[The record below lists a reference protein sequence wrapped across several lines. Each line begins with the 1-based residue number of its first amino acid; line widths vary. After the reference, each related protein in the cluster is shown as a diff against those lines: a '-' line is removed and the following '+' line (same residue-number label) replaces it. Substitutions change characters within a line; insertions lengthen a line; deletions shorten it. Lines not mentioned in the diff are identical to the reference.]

1 MINLKNTKELLQT
14 RLIELTAKINQI
26 NNELRQPDS
35 ADWEER
41 ATENEGD
48 EVLEDM
54 GNAALEEI
62 TQINSA
68 LQRIDAKTY
77 GECTSC
83 GEPIAKKRLKAL
95 PFTATC
101 LDCAEDAEA

>member
-1 MINLKNTKELLQT
+1 MINLEKTKELLQA
-14 RLIELTAKINQI
+14 RLIELTAKVSEINS
-26 NNELRQPDS
+26 ELRQPDN

-54 GNAALEEI
+54 GKTALEEI
-62 TQINSA
+62 NMINSA
-68 LQRIDAKTY
+68 LQRIDVGTY

-83 GEPIAKKRLKAL
+83 GEKIGDKRLKAL

-101 LDCAEDAEA
+101 LDCAEEAEG

>member
-1 MINLKNTKELLQT
+1 MINLEKTRELLQE
-14 RLIELTAKINQI
+14 RLVELTAKVSEI
-26 NNELRQPDS
+26 NNELRQPDN

-54 GNAALEEI
+54 GKTALEEI
-62 TQINSA
+62 NLINSA
-68 LQRIDAKTY
+68 LQRIDMGTY

-83 GEPIAKKRLKAL
+83 GEKIGDKRLKAL

-101 LDCAEDAEA
+101 LDCAEEAEA

>member
-1 MINLKNTKELLQT
+1 MINLEKTKSLLEE
-14 RLIELTAKINQI
+14 RLIELTTKVNEIDS
-26 NNELRQPDS
+26 ELREPDS

-54 GNAALEEI
+54 GKSVLEEI
-62 TQINSA
+62 TQTNAA
-68 LQRIDAKTY
+68 LQRIEIGTY

-83 GEPIAKKRLKAL
+83 GESIGQKRLKAL
-95 PFTATC
+95 PFAATC
-101 LDCAEDAEA
+101 LDCAQEAEA

>member
-1 MINLKNTKELLQT
+1 MINLEKTKDILQE
-14 RLIELTAKINQI
+14 RLIELTAKVNEINT
-26 NNELRQPDS
+26 ELRQPDN

-54 GNAALEEI
+54 GKTALEEI
-62 TQINSA
+62 ALINSA
-68 LQRIDAKTY
+68 LQRIDMGTY
-77 GECTSC
+77 GECTKC
-83 GEPIAKKRLKAL
+83 GEKIGDKRLKAL

-101 LDCAEDAEA
+101 LDCAEEAEA